1 MTEFQK
7 QVVKILKENGGR
19 MTTKR
24 VAEKVGRAEKSVKK
38 ALSYLHGAEIVMDHQ
53 KAPAR
58 EVPCSEQEMAEWREE
73 VEEWKESDD
82 PNREDRWELI
92 PEGDRK
98 KTLEL

>member
-73 VEEWKESDD
+73 VEKWKESDD
-82 PNREDRWELI
+82 PEREDRWELI